1 MEDLQVDKLLMALLI
16 VMCLGTEVEQAQTTQ
31 SIGMAERHIAAQP
44 ERKAMLG
51 KGDYVKWVLE
61 TPNMLKVQSEEKRIE
76 KNYEKICQEIQSEIE
91 DLDKQDTKEWFMGYK
106 EILSKYNEP
115 FGSLKSVYEYYN
127 DYEIQ
132 LIWRV
137 IETECYQADFD
148 SKCNVASV
156 VLNRIYDI
164 EKDGRFGTSIKE
176 IITSPRQFAYGR
188 ENISEDT
195 ILALEYAFMIGDTTQ
210 GCIAFHSNNKIP
222 TFNGWSYVFTDN
234 IGHHFYKQKGE

>member
-1 MEDLQVDKLLMALLI
+1 MEKLVMVLLI
-16 VMCLGTEVEQAQTTQ
+16 FMCLGIESKQTQTLQ
-31 SIGMAERHIAAQP
+31 SISMTEQHIAAQH
-44 ERKAMLG
+44 ERKAILG
-51 KGDYVKWVLE
+51 KGGYAKQTPE
-61 TPNMLKVQSEEKRIE
+61 APNMFKVQSEEKRIE
-76 KNYEKICQEIQSEIE
+76 KNYEKIYQEMQSEIE
-91 DLDKQDTKEWFMGYK
+91 NLDKQDTKEWFMGYK
-106 EILSKYNEP
+106 EILSKYNET
-115 FGSLKSVYEYYN
+115 FDSSQSVYDYYN

-137 IETECYQADFD
+137 IETESYQADFS

-164 EKDGRFGTSIKE
+164 EKDGRFGASIKE

-234 IGHHFYKQKGE
+234 VGHHFYK